1 MKLKTCVI
9 VFFFLISNHLF
20 GQSISTWTPTRIN
33 DYFDSINLI
42 AKSNNLNAAFSLLT
56 SKKKFNGVV
65 LISKKGKILIHQA
78 IGYANFKRKTKLNVA
93 TRFELASVSK
103 QFTAVAIM
111 LLEERGLLKFSDTVQ
126 RFFPDFPYPN
136 ITIHLLLS
144 HRSGLPLYY
153 NFAPKYWKNRSLDLS
168 NDSLMA
174 MIIDKK
180 PKVNFLPDQKFEYSN
195 TGYCVLASI
204 VEKISGESFAN
215 FLDKE
220 IFQKVGMK
228 NTFVCTKYGS
238 VLPSNVAVGYDA
250 KKRLRL
256 HTWLSGTTGDKG
268 VYSTAYD
275 LFLWSKALQE
285 SKIIKK
291 ESLINAMN
299 AKSLDKKIF
308 NNYGYGWHLGKVY
321 WGQPLIYHG
330 GLWNGFNT
338 LFIRRLNDD
347 VLIIVL
353 SNITNWSFTRQSS
366 YWLDIIDDI

>member
-1 MKLKTCVI
+1 MKLKTIVI
-9 VFFFLISNHLF
+9 IFFFLISNHVY
-20 GQSISTWTPTRIN
+20 GQSISSWTPNRVN
-33 DYFDSINLI
+33 DYYDSINLV
-42 AKSNNLNAAFSLLT
+42 AKSKNLDVTFKWLT
-56 SKKKFNGVV
+56 TKKKFNGVV
-65 LISKKGKILIHQA
+65 LISKNDKILIHQA
-78 IGYANFKRKTKLNVA
+78 IGFANFKRKIKLNVS

-103 QFTAVAIM
+103 QFTAVAIL
-111 LLEERGLLKFSDTVQ
+111 LLEERGLLKLTDTVQ

-136 ITIHLLLS
+136 ITIHLLLC

-153 NFAPKYWKNRSLDLS
+153 NFAPKYWKNKSLDLS

-174 MIIDKK
+174 MIIAQK

-204 VEKISGESFAN
+204 VEKVSGEPFAN
-215 FLDKE
+215 FVDRE
-220 IFQKVGMK
+220 IFQKAGMK

-238 VLPSNVAVGYDA
+238 ILPSNVADGHDA
-250 KKRLRL
+250 KKRMRT
-256 HTWLSGTTGDKG
+256 HSWLSGTTGDKG
-268 VYSTAYD
+268 IYSTAYD
-275 LFLWSKALQE
+275 LFLWDKALRE
-285 SKIIKK
+285 FKILKR
-291 ESLINAMN
+291 ESLVNAMN
-299 AKSLDKKIF
+299 GKSEDKKIF

-321 WGQPLIYHG
+321 WGQPLVYHG